1 MINKLLIL
9 LISTTLYSCSDIE
22 NPLAQKAVYKPIN
35 KVYDSRAIVG
45 ASDIN
50 PKFIPILKYGK

>member
-1 MINKLLIL
+1 VKTIFSILALFLIG
-9 LISTTLYSCSDIE
+9 CSDIE

-45 ASDIN
+45 TSDIN
-50 PKFIPILKYGK
+50 PKFIPILKK